1 LQKHDHAGTSDMHTL
16 FEDRSEAGRR
26 LAKRL
31 GQFHN
36 TSAVI
41 LAIPRGGV
49 PVAAA
54 AAKRLQLEWNVIVAR
69 KLPIPSNPEAGFGAV
84 TADGNVVL
92 NEQIMHGLGLT
103 KTLID
108 KVVTDQKAEA
118 SRRTRLYS
126 AACLPAVVA
135 DRTVIVIDDGL
146 ASGYTMLASIKSLRA
161 HSASKIIAAAPV
173 ASRSAASQVQEAA
186 DETIF
191 EVISSAVPFAVADF
205 YLNWYDLTDEEVIT
219 LLEGN

>member
-1 LQKHDHAGTSDMHTL
+1 MHTL
-16 FEDRSEAGRR
+16 FEERSEAGRR

-84 TADGNVVL
+84 TADGNAVL
-92 NEQIMHGLGLT
+92 NEQIMHGLDLPET
-103 KTLID
+103 TINQ
-108 KVVTDQKAEA
+108 VIAEQKAEA

-126 AACLPAVVA
+126 SARLPSVIS
-135 DRTVIVIDDGL
+135 DRTAIVIDDGL
-146 ASGYTMLASIKSLRA
+146 ASGYTMLAAIKSLRA
-161 HSASKIIAAAPV
+161 QSASKIIAAAPV
-173 ASRSAASQVQEAA
+173 ASRSAAIQVQEAA

-191 EVISSAVPFAVADF
+191 EIISSAVPFAVADF
-205 YLNWYDLTDEEVIT
+205 YLNWYDLTDEEVIK
-219 LLEGN
+219 LLRE